1 MCQSNVFALLGFF
14 LTEKHNIFSG
24 LLETLQLL
32 FYILEI
38 QIGVRYEKFT
48 DVLNPH
54 YTMGLSC

>member
-1 MCQSNVFALLGFF
+1 MCQSNVFALLVFF
-14 LTEKHNIFSG
+14 LTEKLNIFSG

-48 DVLNPH
+48 DVPSPR

>member
-1 MCQSNVFALLGFF
+1 MFLLYCFFF
-14 LTEKHNIFSG
+14 LTEKLNIFSG

-38 QIGVRYEKFT
+38 KIGVRYEKFT
-48 DVLNPH
+48 DVPSPC